1 MRPVLWFLTGL
12 FLLAC
17 VGPNGRTAAG
27 EEDRWMV
34 AGVASSLEVGIASD
48 EVRLSFHVTNASA
61 DPVSFTFPTSQR
73 HDFFVENEA
82 GERVWQWSGDRVFL
96 QVITEATLEPGE
108 TWSMDAAWV
117 HGGQT
122 GRFVGVGRLVA
133 MDRPVEQRAAF
144 ELP

>member
-1 MRPVLWFLTGL
+1 
-12 FLLAC
+12 
-17 VGPNGRTAAG
+17 
-27 EEDRWMV
+27 MV

-48 EVRLSFHVTNASA
+48 EVRLSFHVTNVST

-73 HDFFVENEA
+73 HDFFVETEA
-82 GERVWQWSGDRVFL
+82 GERVWQWSGDRAFL

-117 HGGQT
+117 HGGQS
-122 GRFVGVGRLVA
+122 GRFVGVGRLAA